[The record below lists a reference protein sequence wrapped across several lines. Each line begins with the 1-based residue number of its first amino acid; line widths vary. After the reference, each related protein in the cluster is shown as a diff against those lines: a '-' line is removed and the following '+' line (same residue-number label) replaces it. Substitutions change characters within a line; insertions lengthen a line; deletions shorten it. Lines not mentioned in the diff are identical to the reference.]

1 MALGAGAPVVVYTI
15 IALCV
20 ASFLLQRTGAAG
32 EWTTRW
38 VFAPFIGEE
47 EPWRFLTAGFLH
59 GGFLHLA
66 LNMYALW
73 AVGSF
78 LEQSLG
84 RIRFAA
90 LFLLSVLGG
99 SVAVLLLANPMADSW
114 WIPVLGASG
123 GVFGLF
129 SAVVFELRR
138 LGGNAQSMLIIIGI
152 NLVYGFVFSGVSWQG
167 HLGGLVTGAVLG
179 LVYSRLQKP
188 SQKALSYGATAAVGI
203 ALVALAVAKYAA
215 VGW

>member
-1 MALGAGAPVVVYTI
+1 MALGAGGPVVVYTI

-20 ASFLLQRTGAAG
+20 ASFLLQRTGVAG

-38 VFAPFIGEE
+38 VFAPFIGAE

-84 RIRFAA
+84 RIRFVA

-203 ALVALAVAKYAA
+203 ALVALAVIKYAA